1 MHIYNIFL
9 TLKHLKSL
17 EHVSIL
23 LDHPQG
29 VTLFLGKVTFLKY
42 TH

>member
-1 MHIYNIFL
+1 MHIYKIF

-17 EHVSIL
+17 HRVTIF
-23 LDHPQG
+23 LDHLQG
-29 VTLFLGKVTFLKY
+29 ATLFLAKVTFLKY